1 MVVRIKKVKGNSA
14 VLQAVGSTPDKIKE
28 SRDSLKAYCNKEGLP
43 ILHTIDFCTNSF
55 YLDDFDSDGGN
66 NEGEEIPLEEIA
78 SAERSRILECLDR
91 GDQIAHV
98 VTEHFNNLFGKV
110 ATSLWFL
117 EQLEVRGVKVHCLDL
132 IEIGCDIYSPEGRMV
147 LICLLGVYE
156 NFEKLF
162 IKER

>member
-1 MVVRIKKVKGNSA
+1 MARIKTVKGNSA
-14 VLQAVGSTPDKIKE
+14 VLQAVGSTPAKIKE
-28 SRDSLKAYCNKEGLP
+28 ARDSLKAYCDKEGLP

-55 YLDDFDSDGGN
+55 YLDDFDSEDVN
-66 NEGEEIPLEEIA
+66 NEGEEIPLDEIA
-78 SAERSRILECLDR
+78 SAERSRILECLER

-110 ATSLWFL
+110 PESLWFL

-132 IEIGCDIYSPEGRMV
+132 IESECDIYSPEGRMI
-147 LICLLGVYE
+147 LTLLLGVYE

-162 IKER
+162 SKER